1 MPPKNFSKKPFTNYK
16 KGVTTKKPPSINT
29 DAKYLIIVESPSKCT
44 KIEHFLGDDYCCIAS
59 KGHIRTIEGLN
70 SIDTKGNFEPMFSII
85 EEKNNHIEFMKTIIE
100 KFSKNNII
108 LATDDDRE
116 GEAIAWHICK
126 LFNLPVETTK
136 RIIFHEITKQAICN
150 AVKEPTTINMD
161 IVHAQHARQV
171 LDVIVGYKISP
182 YLWKYLYNNKSNSLS
197 AGRCQTPA
205 LRLVYDNEKNKNA
218 GIEIRH
224 KITGTFFSKNIDFT
238 LNHEFE
244 KQPDVLDFLEKTKS
258 FEHKLSICSQ
268 KESIKSAPKPF
279 NTSRLLQ
286 TANSMLH
293 ISPKDTMNIC
303 QQLYQNGFITYMRTE
318 STLYSSTFLEKAKKY
333 ILDEWKTNDYLGN
346 LDKLENK
353 DSSNPHEAIR
363 VTYIE
368 TYAIPNCDDRRMN
381 SIYKLIW
388 KNTLASCMSDARYN
402 IIPIKISAPL
412 NYNYLYEIEIPV
424 FLGWKKVEER
434 TSKNELTVNQ
444 TSQSAL
450 LLFFQSIQSNPK
462 NVTYQRIESSIVV
475 RNKHQHYTEASLINK
490 LEEMGIGRPSTFATI
505 VETIQERGY
514 VLRTDLNG
522 EKVECKEYSLC
533 GVKIVETVKEKIF
546 GNEKN
551 KLVIQPIGILTIEF
565 LLQYYQQ
572 LFSYEY
578 TKNMEHQ
585 LDTIS
590 SGIITEWSQICKSCY
605 NEIKELST
613 PIKKIQKQSYAIDD
627 IHEFIFEK
635 YGPSIRRKL
644 DEGTFEYLNVKKDIN
659 IDLEKLKNKEYTL
672 NELLELKTNLLGEYQ
687 GEKML
692 IKNGRYGPYV
702 EWGNKKESIK
712 DIKKPLSEITL
723 IDIENFLE
731 RENTQDKNVIR
742 PINEIMSIRK
752 GKYGPYVYYKTPD
765 MKKPQFL
772 NIKKF
777 PDGYL
782 RCEKE
787 VLIKWI
793 CETYNLP
800 IQ

>member
-1 MPPKNFSKKPFTNYK
+1 MPPKKFYKKPFANYK
-16 KGVTTKKPPSINT
+16 KGETTKTPPRINNN
-29 DAKYLIIVESPSKCT
+29 AQYLIIVESPSKCT
-44 KIEHFLGDDYCCIAS
+44 KIEHFLGEDYCCIAS
-59 KGHIRTIEGLN
+59 KGHIRTIDGLN
-70 SIDTKGNFEPMFSII
+70 SIDTKGTFEPMFSII
-85 EEKNNHIEFMKTIIE
+85 EEKKNHIEFMRTIIE
-100 KFSKNNII
+100 KFPKNNII

-126 LFNLPVETTK
+126 LFDLPVETTK
-136 RIIFHEITKQAICN
+136 RIIFHEITKTAICN
-150 AVKEPTTINMD
+150 AVKEPITINMD

-218 GIEIRH
+218 GIEMRH
-224 KITGTFFSKNIDFT
+224 KITGTFFSKNIEFT

-244 KQPDVLDFLEKTKS
+244 KQPDVLDFLEKSKS

-333 ILDEWKTNDYLGN
+333 IVDEWKTNDYLGN

-368 TYAIPNCDDRRMN
+368 TYAIPNCEDRRMN
-381 SIYKLIW
+381 AIYKLIW
-388 KNTLASCMSDARYN
+388 KNTLASCMSDAKYN

-412 NYNYLYEIEIPV
+412 SYNYLYEIEIPV

-434 TSKNELTVNQ
+434 TTKNELTDNQ
-444 TSQSAL
+444 SSQSSL
-450 LLFFQSIQSNPK
+450 LLFFQSIQSNQK
-462 NVTYQRIESSIVV
+462 NTTYQRINSTIVV
-475 RNKHQHYTEASLINK
+475 RNKHQHYTEASLISK
-490 LEEMGIGRPSTFATI
+490 LEEMGIGRPSTFAMI

-522 EKVECKEYSLC
+522 EKIECKEYTLS

-578 TKNMEHQ
+578 TKNMEDQ

-590 SGIITEWSQICKSCY
+590 S
-605 NEIKELST
+605 
-613 PIKKIQKQSYAIDD
+613 PIKNIQKQCFKIDD
-627 IHEFIFEK
+627 NHDFIFEK
-635 YGPSIRRKL
+635 YGPSIRHKL
-644 DEGTFEYLNVKKDIN
+644 EDGTFEYMNVKKEIE
-659 IDLEKLKNKEYTL
+659 IDLEKLKQGGYSL
-672 NELLELKTNLLGEYQ
+672 DELLELKTNLLGKYQ
-687 GEKML
+687 DEDL
-692 IKNGRYGPYV
+692 FIKNGRYGPYV
-702 EWGNKKESIK
+702 EWGDKKESIK
-712 DIKKPLSEITL
+712 EIKKPLCDITL
-723 IDIENFLE
+723 TDIEQFLE
-731 RENTQDKNVIR
+731 KENTVGKNILR
-742 PINEIMSIRK
+742 QLNEYMSIRR
-752 GKYGPYVYYKTPD
+752 GQYGAYVYYKTPE

-777 PDGYL
+777 PEGYST
-782 RCEKE
+782 CEKG
-787 VLIKWI
+787 VLINWL
-793 CETYNLP
+793 CETYN
-800 IQ
+800 IQI

>member
-1 MPPKNFSKKPFTNYK
+1 MPPKKFFKKPFTNYK
-16 KGVTTKKPPSINT
+16 KSGTTKKPPTINNN
-29 DAKYLIIVESPSKCT
+29 AQYLIIVESPSKCT
-44 KIEHFLGDDYCCIAS
+44 KIEHFLGEDYCCIAS
-59 KGHIRTIEGLN
+59 KGHIRTIDGLN

-85 EEKNNHIEFMKTIIE
+85 EEKKNHIEFMRTIIE

-126 LFNLPVETTK
+126 LFDLPVETTK

-150 AVKEPTTINMD
+150 AVKEPTTVNMD

-218 GIEIRH
+218 GIETRY
-224 KITGTFFSKNIDFT
+224 KTVGTFFSKNIEFT

-244 KQPDVLDFLEKTKS
+244 KQPDVLDFLEKSKS

-268 KESIKSAPKPF
+268 KESVKSAPKPF

-286 TANSMLH
+286 TSNNMLH

-333 ILDEWKTNDYLGN
+333 ILDEWKTNDYFGN
-346 LDKLENK
+346 LEALENK

-368 TYAIPNCDDRRMN
+368 TYSIPNCEDRRMN
-381 SIYKLIW
+381 AIYKLIW
-388 KNTLASCMSDARYN
+388 KNTVASCMANARYN
-402 IIPIKISAPL
+402 VIPIKISAPL

-424 FLGWKKVEER
+424 FLGWKKIEER
-434 TSKNELTVNQ
+434 TSKDELIDNQ
-444 TSQSAL
+444 SSQSSL

-462 NVTYQRIESSIVV
+462 NITYQRIETSIVV
-475 RNKHQHYTEASLINK
+475 RNKHQHYTEASLISK
-490 LEEMGIGRPSTFATI
+490 LEEMGIGRPSTFAMI
-505 VETIQERGY
+505 VDTIQERGY
-514 VLRTDLNG
+514 VLRTDLTG
-522 EKVECKEYSLC
+522 EKVQCKEYTLS
-533 GVKIVETVKEKIF
+533 GVKIVESIKEKIF

-578 TKNMEHQ
+578 TKNMEDK

-590 SGIITEWSQICKSCY
+590 SGNISDWSQICKNCY
-605 NEIKELST
+605 QEIKELSA
-613 PIKKIQKQSYAIDD
+613 PMKNIQKQCFKLDD
-627 IHEFIFEK
+627 NHDFIFEK

-644 DEGTFEYLNVKKDIN
+644 DDGKFEYINVKKEIE
-659 IDLEKLKNKEYTL
+659 IDLEKLKRGEYSL
-672 NELLELKTNLLGEYQ
+672 DELLELKTNLLGKYQ
-687 GEKML
+687 NEDL
-692 IKNGRYGPYV
+692 FIKNGRYGPYV
-702 EWGNKKESIK
+702 EWGDKKESIK

-723 IDIENFLE
+723 IDIEKFLE
-731 RENTQDKNVIR
+731 KENTVGKNILR
-742 PINEIMSIRK
+742 PLNEHMSIRR
-752 GKYGPYVYYKTPD
+752 GQYGPYVFYKTES

-777 PDGYL
+777 QEGYL
-782 RCEKE
+782 TCEKE
-787 VLIKWI
+787 ILISWL
-793 CETYNLP
+793 CDTYNLP
-800 IQ
+800 VQ

>member
-1 MPPKNFSKKPFTNYK
+1 MPPKKFFKKPFTNYK
-16 KGVTTKKPPSINT
+16 KSGTTKTPCRMNEN
-29 DAKYLIIVESPSKCT
+29 AQYLIIVESPSKCT
-44 KIEHFLGDDYCCIAS
+44 KIEHFLGEDYCCIAS
-59 KGHIRTIEGLN
+59 KGHIRTIDGLN

-85 EEKNNHIEFMKTIIE
+85 EEKKNHIEFMRTIIE

-126 LFNLPVETTK
+126 LFDLPVETTK

-150 AVKEPTTINMD
+150 AVKEPTTVNMD

-218 GIEIRH
+218 GIETRY
-224 KITGTFFSKNIDFT
+224 KTVGTFFSKNIEFT

-244 KQPDVLDFLEKTKS
+244 KQPDVLDFLEKSKS

-268 KESIKSAPKPF
+268 KESVKSAPKPF

-346 LDKLENK
+346 LEALENK

-368 TYAIPNCDDRRMN
+368 TYSIPNCEDRRMN
-381 SIYKLIW
+381 AIYKLIW
-388 KNTLASCMSDARYN
+388 KNTVASCMANARYN
-402 IIPIKISAPL
+402 ITPIKITAPL
-412 NYNYLYEIEIPV
+412 SYNYLYEIEIPV
-424 FLGWKKVEER
+424 FLGWKKIEER
-434 TSKNELTVNQ
+434 TSNNELIDNQ
-444 TSQSAL
+444 SSQSSL

-462 NVTYQRIESSIVV
+462 NISYQRIETSIVV
-475 RNKHQHYTEASLINK
+475 RNKHQHYTEASLISK
-490 LEEMGIGRPSTFATI
+490 LEEMGIGRPSTFAMI
-505 VETIQERGY
+505 VDTIQERGY
-514 VLRTDLNG
+514 VLRTDLTG
-522 EKVECKEYSLC
+522 EKVECKEYTLS
-533 GVKIVETVKEKIF
+533 GVKIVETIKEKIF

-565 LLQYYQQ
+565 LVKYYQQ

-578 TKNMEHQ
+578 TKNMEDQ
-585 LDTIS
+585 LDVIS
-590 SGIITEWSQICKSCY
+590 SGNISDWSQICKNCY
-605 NEIKELST
+605 QEIKELSA
-613 PIKKIQKQSYAIDD
+613 PMKNIQKQCFKLDD
-627 IHEFIFEK
+627 NHDFIFEK

-644 DEGTFEYLNVKKDIN
+644 DDGKFEYINVKKEIE
-659 IDLEKLKNKEYTL
+659 IDLEALKQGKYSVD
-672 NELLELKTNLLGEYQ
+672 ELIELKTNLLGKYQ
-687 GEKML
+687 NEDMF

-702 EWGNKKESIK
+702 EWGDKKESIK

-723 IDIENFLE
+723 IDIEKFLE
-731 RENTQDKNVIR
+731 KENTVGKNILR
-742 PINEIMSIRK
+742 PLNEHMSIRR
-752 GKYGPYVYYKTPD
+752 GQYGPYVYYKKPE

-777 PDGYL
+777 PEGFL
-782 RCEKE
+782 TCEKE
-787 VLIKWI
+787 ILIDWLLD
-793 CETYNLP
+793 TYNL
-800 IQ
+800 

>member
-1 MPPKNFSKKPFTNYK
+1 MPPKKFFKKPFTNYK
-16 KGVTTKKPPSINT
+16 KSGTTKKPPTINNN
-29 DAKYLIIVESPSKCT
+29 AQYLIIVESPSKCT
-44 KIEHFLGDDYCCIAS
+44 KIEHFLGEDYCCIAS
-59 KGHIRTIEGLN
+59 KGHIRTIDGLN

-85 EEKNNHIEFMKTIIE
+85 EEKKNHIEFMRTIIE

-126 LFNLPVETTK
+126 LFDLPVETTK

-150 AVKEPTTINMD
+150 AVKEPTTVNMD

-218 GIEIRH
+218 GIDTRY
-224 KITGTFFSKNIDFT
+224 KTVGTFFSKNIEFT

-244 KQPDVLDFLEKTKS
+244 KQPDVLDFLEKSKN

-268 KESIKSAPKPF
+268 KESVKSAPKPF

-286 TANSMLH
+286 TSNSMLH

-333 ILDEWKTNDYLGN
+333 ILDEWLSTDYLGN

-368 TYAIPNCDDRRMN
+368 TYSIPNCEDRRMN
-381 SIYKLIW
+381 AIYKLIW

-402 IIPIKISAPL
+402 VIPIKISAPL

-424 FLGWKKVEER
+424 FLGWKKIEER
-434 TSKNELTVNQ
+434 TSNNELIDNQ
-444 TSQSAL
+444 SSQSSL

-462 NVTYQRIESSIVV
+462 NITYQRIETSIVV
-475 RNKHQHYTEASLINK
+475 RNKHQHYTEASLISK

-505 VETIQERGY
+505 IETIQERGY
-514 VLRTDLNG
+514 VLRTDLTG
-522 EKVECKEYSLC
+522 EKVQCKEYTLS
-533 GVKIVETVKEKIF
+533 GVKIVETIKEKIF

-565 LLQYYQQ
+565 LVQYYQQ

-578 TKNMEHQ
+578 TKNMEDQ

-590 SGIITEWSQICKSCY
+590 SGNVSEWSHICKSCY
-605 NEIKELST
+605 QEIKELSS
-613 PIKKIQKQSYAIDD
+613 PIKNIQKQCFKIDD
-627 IHEFIFEK
+627 NHDFIFEK

-644 DEGTFEYLNVKKDIN
+644 DDGKFDYMNVKKEIE
-659 IDLEKLKNKEYTL
+659 IDLEKLKRGEYSL
-672 NELLELKTNLLGEYQ
+672 DELLELKTNLLGKYQ
-687 GEKML
+687 DEDL
-692 IKNGRYGPYV
+692 FIKNGRYGPYV
-702 EWGNKKESIK
+702 EWGDKKESIK
-712 DIKKPLSEITL
+712 DIKKPLCDITL
-723 IDIENFLE
+723 ADIEKFLE
-731 RENTQDKNVIR
+731 KENTVGKNILR
-742 PINEIMSIRK
+742 PLNEDMSIRK
-752 GKYGPYVYYKTPD
+752 GQYGPYVFYKTEA

-777 PDGYL
+777 PEGYL
-782 RCEKE
+782 TCEKE
-787 VLIKWI
+787 ILINWL

-800 IQ
+800 V